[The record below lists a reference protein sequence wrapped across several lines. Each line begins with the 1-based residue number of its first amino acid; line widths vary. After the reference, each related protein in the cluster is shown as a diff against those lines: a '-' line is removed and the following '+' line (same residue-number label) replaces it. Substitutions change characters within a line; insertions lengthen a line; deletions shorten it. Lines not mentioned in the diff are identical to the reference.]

1 MITKRVHDNESYMG
15 PSDPFKRSQ
24 SCIVQNN
31 PVEAISNTIRS
42 PKAYFLPMK
51 CDMSVFF
58 RESCFSGSHEALIF
72 ILSFLIFFGLLSLL
86 LHNRERQSVGSL
98 HISLQS
104 NAVFK
109 SFSYLMKE
117 EAENW

>member
-58 RESCFSGSHEALIF
+58 FVNRVLVVAMKPLFSF
-72 ILSFLIFFGLLSLL
+72 CRF
-86 LHNRERQSVGSL
+86 
-98 HISLQS
+98 
-104 NAVFK
+104 
-109 SFSYLMKE
+109 
-117 EAENW
+117 